1 MTVPLPDRCSL
12 ITPSVLRVGIEETLV
27 LDAQGH
33 GSDFAASVQIQ
44 DFPWRTKILHDS
56 RIYLN
61 SGNGF
66 LGTVTATVLP
76 KDFPTKSKKKQFVY
90 VTVKSPICS
99 LEKILLLS
107 FDNGFIFI
115 QSDKTIYT
123 PGSTVLYRVFTW
135 KHKMKPEKEELTIE
149 LLSPDGA
156 VMRRDLAH
164 SVSPAGI
171 TSLSYNLH
179 EFASFGTWTISAA
192 YGRSQQQKTTTN
204 FKVKEYVLPSIKV
217 DLKTQNF
224 YQIANEEFQVDILAE
239 YLFEKLVNGTA
250 YVLFGVKINEEKR
263 IFPDTLRMLEIKD
276 GEGQTG
282 MKRGDL
288 LKYFPN
294 LEELLGHYLYVTV
307 TVVSDSGRDIVTA
320 EIDNIFIVK
329 SPFKIHFTQTP
340 KYFKPGVPYDLMIFV
355 TNADGSPADRI
366 PVVVEPGTVRGIT
379 NVDGTI
385 RLKLDTHPNTDSLQ
399 ITVKTEH
406 QHLPNSQQ
414 TSASMAATGYR
425 PLAGLSN
432 YLHISVVNYQM
443 KLGDHIKVN
452 FHVRNSD
459 QGVRN
464 QIQHITYL
472 VLNRGMI
479 VRAERL
485 KMPQGV
491 PIVSMSL
498 LVTEAMMPSFRIV
511 AYYMVMTTAGR
522 EIVSDSIW
530 LNVKSICKGTLEVT
544 DGMRSDNKVQSP
556 GGSMNLKL
564 RADYKAQVAL
574 VIVDKGVYELD
585 KKLRLSQSKV
595 WDSMENSDPGC
606 TPGSG
611 ADSLGVFYDAGLALQ
626 TDFKMKTA
634 ERTDLT
640 CQSQG
645 KRKRRSADDDD
656 FYMDEKDIISR
667 TRFPESWF
675 WKVEQMSNR
684 PDASGVS
691 TKFLYLSLTQPV
703 TTWNVLAVSLHES
716 KGLCVSQPHEMK
728 VSKTFF
734 IDLKL
739 PYSVVKNEQVE
750 IQAIVYNQGNT
761 AITVRVELSHSNDF
775 CSISKTKK
783 PRQVVTIKSLSSV
796 TVPFT
801 ILPLALGLHDIE
813 VKATVAL
820 SRTSDG
826 VKKKIKVV
834 EGIILTR
841 TIKIMTM
848 DPSNNGEDGVQT
860 ETFQAPNDKNI
871 VPFSDTFTIT
881 TICASQTSHI
891 LDATTYSSHV
901 SHLIIE
907 PFGSGE
913 ENMMRMSYSMISTYY
928 LDTTGDWE
936 KIGVDRRQAAID
948 YIKKGFILQ
957 LTFLKQDNSYG
968 NAIDIPS
975 STWLTA
981 YATKVFSMASS
992 SVVIDTNF
1000 LCGSIK
1006 WLILEKQ
1013 RSDGQFMETK
1023 PVLAQ
1028 QMMGGISRSPEPEV
1042 TLTAFVLIA
1051 LLESQDKCAMHV
1063 SNLHYSIERASL
1075 FLLDRY
1081 PHLVKPYSIAIT
1093 SCALAMAGKLQDPG
1107 ILLAAASDK
1116 THWVGHGSSLVSLE
1130 ATSYALLALLRMKQ
1144 LSQIG
1149 PIVRWITDQAF
1160 YGKVEYGSLQATIMQ
1175 FQALAQY
1182 HQETSSMNELNMII
1196 TISSWHSFKPVIYR
1210 HTREN
1215 ELHSAESRV
1224 VTKLAFP
1231 SRSINS
1237 STLGDS
1243 EAGTSGDSEAGTS
1256 GDLEAGTS
1264 GDLEAGTSGDL
1275 EAGTSGDSEAGT
1287 SGDLKAGTSGDSEA
1301 GTSGDSEA
1309 GTSGDLEAGTSGDSE
1324 AGTSGDS
1331 EAGTS
1336 GDLEAGTSGDSEAG
1350 TSGDSEAGTS
1360 GDSEAVMMSY
1370 VQVTAPYSAPKENP
1384 CKNFDLSVTTKD
1396 QPQSPRPRGAKSTV
1410 SINVCVRSLKQDGAT
1425 MSILDISMLTGFS
1438 LDVEELNKL
1447 MTKSIYKF
1455 EFNKGASERSN
1466 TIIYMNKIS
1475 HTEKECLTLLAHQFF
1490 DVGLIQPA
1498 SVTVYEYSSPDI
1510 RCTTPYHVDA
1520 GSAQIQTLCQDGQCR
1535 CAEGA
1540 CFMQQEIDGD
1550 ITAALRVDKACDTG
1564 VDFVYKVT
1572 LLAIDNG
1579 DSYDSYTMKIIRI
1592 LKEDENEGS
1601 EGKTHTFKS
1610 PRKCQKSLNLKTGR
1624 DYLIWGSTLYSWR
1637 LQSGQSYVYTA
1648 ASCYS
1653 YTLII
1658 GEDTWVEW
1666 WPNET
1671 ECQDTNNKPICYAL
1685 LEFSETMDFYGCLKD
1700 R

>member
-1 MTVPLPDRCSL
+1 MNLYPGP
-12 ITPSVLRVGIEETLV
+12 
-27 LDAQGH
+27 
-33 GSDFAASVQIQ
+33 
-44 DFPWRTKILHDS
+44 
-56 RIYLN
+56 
-61 SGNGF
+61 
-66 LGTVTATVLP
+66 
-76 KDFPTKSKKKQFVY
+76 
-90 VTVKSPICS
+90 PIC
-99 LEKILLLS
+99 
-107 FDNGFIFI
+107 
-115 QSDKTIYT
+115 
-123 PGSTVLYRVFTW
+123 
-135 KHKMKPEKEELTIE
+135 
-149 LLSPDGA
+149 
-156 VMRRDLAH
+156 
-164 SVSPAGI
+164 
-171 TSLSYNLH
+171 
-179 EFASFGTWTISAA
+179 FGTWTISAA
-192 YGRSQQQKTTTN
+192 YERSRQHKFTTN

-224 YQIANEEFQVDILAE
+224 YQIANEEFQVKILAE

-263 IFPDTLRMLEIKD
+263 SFPDTLRMLEITD

-294 LEELLGHYLYVTV
+294 PEELLGHYLYVTV
-307 TVVSDSGRDIVTA
+307 TVISDSGRDIVTT
-320 EIDNIFIVK
+320 EIDNIFIVQ
-329 SPFKIHFTQTP
+329 SPYKIHFTQTP

-366 PVVVEPGTVRGIT
+366 PVVAEPGTVRGIT

-385 RLKLDTHPNTDSLQ
+385 RLKLDTHPNNDSLQ

-414 TSASMAATGYR
+414 TSASMAATAYR

-443 KLGDHIKVN
+443 KLGDHVEVN
-452 FHVRNSD
+452 FHFHNSD
-459 QGVRN
+459 QGVQN

-530 LNVKSICKGTLEVT
+530 LNVKSICTGTLEVT

-556 GGSMNLKL
+556 GGSINLQL

-574 VIVDKGVYELD
+574 VIVDKGLYELD
-585 KKLRLSQSKV
+585 KKLRVSQSKV
-595 WDSMENSDPGC
+595 WDSMEKSDPGC

-634 ERTDLT
+634 ERADLT

-645 KRKRRSADDDD
+645 KRKHRSADYYD
-656 FYMDEKDIISR
+656 YYGEKEIISR
-667 TRFPESWF
+667 TEFPESWF
-675 WKVEQMSNR
+675 WKVEEMSNP

-691 TKFLYLSLTQPV
+691 TEFLYLSLTQPV

-716 KGLCVSQPHEMK
+716 KGLCVSQPHEIK
-728 VSKTFF
+728 VSKNVF

-761 AITVRVELSHSNDF
+761 AITAQVVLSRNYYI
-775 CSISKTKK
+775 CTVSKTKENSHT
-783 PRQVVTIKSLSSV
+783 VTIKSLSSV

-801 ILPLALGLHDIE
+801 ILPIKLGLHVIE

-834 EGIILTR
+834 EGNIFTQ
-841 TIKIMTM
+841 TIKKMTM
-848 DPSNNGEDGVQT
+848 DPSNNGKDGVQT
-860 ETFQAPNDKNI
+860 ETFEAPYDNTFLPNTE
-871 VPFSDTFTIT
+871 TFTIT
-881 TICASQTSHI
+881 TICGFPTSHI

-901 SHLIIE
+901 IHLIIE

-948 YIKKGFILQ
+948 YIKKGYDHQ
-957 LTFLKQDNSYG
+957 LTFRKQDNSYG

-1006 WLILEKQ
+1006 WLIQEKQ
-1013 RSDGQFMETK
+1013 KSDGQFMETK

-1028 QMMGGISRSPEPEV
+1028 QMMGGISGSPEPEV

-1160 YGKVEYGSLQATIMQ
+1160 YGKVEYGSLQATIIQ

-1182 HQETSSMNELNMII
+1182 HQETSSMNEMNMII
-1196 TISSWHSFKPVIYR
+1196 TISSWYSFKPVIYR

-1215 ELHSAESRV
+1215 ELHSAEVRLSGY
-1224 VTKLAFP
+1224 VTVKAKGKGSCQLTL
-1231 SRSINS
+1231 
-1237 STLGDS
+1237 STR
-1243 EAGTSGDSEAGTS
+1243 
-1256 GDLEAGTS
+1256 
-1264 GDLEAGTSGDL
+1264 
-1275 EAGTSGDSEAGT
+1275 
-1287 SGDLKAGTSGDSEA
+1287 
-1301 GTSGDSEA
+1301 
-1309 GTSGDLEAGTSGDSE
+1309 
-1324 AGTSGDS
+1324 
-1331 EAGTS
+1331 
-1336 GDLEAGTSGDSEAG
+1336 
-1350 TSGDSEAGTS
+1350 
-1360 GDSEAVMMSY
+1360 
-1370 VQVTAPYSAPKENP
+1370 YSAPKDNP
-1384 CKNFDLSVTTKD
+1384 CNNFDLSVTTKD
-1396 QPQSPRPRGAKSTV
+1396 QPQSPRPQGAKSTV

-1438 LDVEELNKL
+1438 LDVDELNKL
-1447 MTKSIYKF
+1447 MTKSISKF

-1475 HTEKECLTLLAHQFF
+1475 HTEKKCLTLLAHQFF

-1498 SVTVYEYSSPDI
+1498 SVTVYEYSSLDI
-1510 RCTTPYHVDA
+1510 RCTTPYHVDE
-1520 GSAQIQTLCQDGQCR
+1520 GSAQIQPLCQVDLCQCTDD
-1535 CAEGA
+1535 A
-1540 CFMQQEIDGD
+1540 CFMQQVIDGD

-1564 VDFVYKVT
+1564 VYFVYKVT
-1572 LLAIDNG
+1572 LLAIEHR
-1579 DSYDSYTMKIIRI
+1579 DSYDAYTMKIIRI
-1592 LKEDENEGS
+1592 LKK
-1601 EGKTHTFKS
+1601 GKNMDNLNNIHTFIS
-1610 PRKCQKSLNLKTGR
+1610 PNKCQKALNLKTGQ
-1624 DYLIWGSTLYSWR
+1624 DYLIWTSTVYS
-1637 LQSGQSYVYTA
+1637 LQSSYGR
-1648 ASCYS
+1648 
-1653 YTLII
+1653 II
-1658 GEDTWVEW
+1658 GENTWVEW

-1671 ECQDTNNKPICYAL
+1671 ECQDTNNKPICDAL
-1685 LEFSETMDFYGCLKD
+1685 LEFSETMDLHGCLKD

>member
-1 MTVPLPDRCSL
+1 MGSRALCLSLVALLYGCYAQPQCSL

-107 FDNGFIFI
+107 FDSGFIFI

-135 KHKMKPEKEELTIE
+135 KPKMKHVKEELTIE

-156 VMRRDLAH
+156 VMRRDLEH

-179 EFASFGTWTISAA
+179 TFASFGTWTISAA
-192 YGRSQQQKTTTN
+192 YERSRQHKFTTN

-224 YQIANEEFQVDILAE
+224 YQIANEEFQVEILAE

-250 YVLFGVKINEEKR
+250 FVLFGVKINEEKR
-263 IFPDTLRMLEIKD
+263 SFPDTLRMLKITE

-294 LEELLGHYLYVTV
+294 PEELLGHYLYVTV
-307 TVVSDSGRDIVTA
+307 TVISDSGRDIVTT
-320 EIDNIFIVK
+320 EIDNIFIVQ
-329 SPFKIHFTQTP
+329 SPYKIHFTQTP

-366 PVVVEPGTVRGIT
+366 PVVAEPGTVRGIT

-399 ITVKTEH
+399 ISVKTEH
-406 QHLPNSQQ
+406 KHLPNSQQ

-425 PLAGLSN
+425 PLAGLRN

-443 KLGDHIKVN
+443 KLGDHVEVN
-452 FHVRNSD
+452 FHVHNSD
-459 QGVRN
+459 QGVQN

-498 LVTEAMMPSFRIV
+498 LVTEAMRPSFRIV

-530 LNVKSICKGTLEVT
+530 LNVKSICTGTLEVT

-574 VIVDKGVYELD
+574 VIVDKGLYELE

-595 WDSMENSDPGC
+595 WDSMEKSDPGC

-626 TDFKMKTA
+626 TDFKLKTA

-645 KRKRRSADDDD
+645 KRKRRSADYYDN
-656 FYMDEKDIISR
+656 YGEKDIISR
-667 TRFPESWF
+667 TEFPESWF
-675 WKVEQMSNR
+675 WKVEEMSNP

-716 KGLCVSQPHEMK
+716 KGLCVSQPHEIK
-728 VSKTFF
+728 VSKNVF

-761 AITVRVELSHSNDF
+761 AITAQVVLSRNYYI
-775 CSISKTKK
+775 CTVSKTKENSHT
-783 PRQVVTIKSLSSV
+783 VTIKSLSSV

-801 ILPLALGLHDIE
+801 ILPIKLGLHDIE

-834 EGIILTR
+834 EGNIFTQ
-841 TIKIMTM
+841 TIKKMTM
-848 DPSNNGEDGVQT
+848 DPSNNGKDGVQT
-860 ETFQAPNDKNI
+860 ETFEAPYDNTFLPNTE
-871 VPFSDTFTIT
+871 TFTIT
-881 TICASQTSHI
+881 TICGFPTSHI

-901 SHLIIE
+901 IHLIIE

-948 YIKKGFILQ
+948 YIKK
-957 LTFLKQDNSYG
+957 
-968 NAIDIPS
+968 
-975 STWLTA
+975 
-981 YATKVFSMASS
+981 ASS
-992 SVVIDTNF
+992 QSMNRYLLQYLYPYVCSVVFHMALYHKPLSWSSNLVCFT
-1000 LCGSIK
+1000 
-1006 WLILEKQ
+1006 ILEQ
-1013 RSDGQFMETK
+1013 
-1023 PVLAQ
+1023 
-1028 QMMGGISRSPEPEV
+1028 
-1042 TLTAFVLIA
+1042 
-1051 LLESQDKCAMHV
+1051 
-1063 SNLHYSIERASL
+1063 
-1075 FLLDRY
+1075 
-1081 PHLVKPYSIAIT
+1081 
-1093 SCALAMAGKLQDPG
+1093 
-1107 ILLAAASDK
+1107 
-1116 THWVGHGSSLVSLE
+1116 
-1130 ATSYALLALLRMKQ
+1130 
-1144 LSQIG
+1144 
-1149 PIVRWITDQAF
+1149 
-1160 YGKVEYGSLQATIMQ
+1160 
-1175 FQALAQY
+1175 
-1182 HQETSSMNELNMII
+1182 
-1196 TISSWHSFKPVIYR
+1196 
-1210 HTREN
+1210 
-1215 ELHSAESRV
+1215 
-1224 VTKLAFP
+1224 
-1231 SRSINS
+1231 
-1237 STLGDS
+1237 
-1243 EAGTSGDSEAGTS
+1243 
-1256 GDLEAGTS
+1256 
-1264 GDLEAGTSGDL
+1264 
-1275 EAGTSGDSEAGT
+1275 
-1287 SGDLKAGTSGDSEA
+1287 
-1301 GTSGDSEA
+1301 
-1309 GTSGDLEAGTSGDSE
+1309 
-1324 AGTSGDS
+1324 
-1331 EAGTS
+1331 
-1336 GDLEAGTSGDSEAG
+1336 
-1350 TSGDSEAGTS
+1350 
-1360 GDSEAVMMSY
+1360 
-1370 VQVTAPYSAPKENP
+1370 
-1384 CKNFDLSVTTKD
+1384 
-1396 QPQSPRPRGAKSTV
+1396 
-1410 SINVCVRSLKQDGAT
+1410 
-1425 MSILDISMLTGFS
+1425 
-1438 LDVEELNKL
+1438 
-1447 MTKSIYKF
+1447 
-1455 EFNKGASERSN
+1455 
-1466 TIIYMNKIS
+1466 
-1475 HTEKECLTLLAHQFF
+1475 
-1490 DVGLIQPA
+1490 
-1498 SVTVYEYSSPDI
+1498 
-1510 RCTTPYHVDA
+1510 
-1520 GSAQIQTLCQDGQCR
+1520 
-1535 CAEGA
+1535 
-1540 CFMQQEIDGD
+1540 
-1550 ITAALRVDKACDTG
+1550 
-1564 VDFVYKVT
+1564 
-1572 LLAIDNG
+1572 
-1579 DSYDSYTMKIIRI
+1579 
-1592 LKEDENEGS
+1592 
-1601 EGKTHTFKS
+1601 
-1610 PRKCQKSLNLKTGR
+1610 
-1624 DYLIWGSTLYSWR
+1624 
-1637 LQSGQSYVYTA
+1637 
-1648 ASCYS
+1648 
-1653 YTLII
+1653 
-1658 GEDTWVEW
+1658 
-1666 WPNET
+1666 
-1671 ECQDTNNKPICYAL
+1671 
-1685 LEFSETMDFYGCLKD
+1685 
-1700 R
+1700 